1 MIWYPYEQMKTM
13 APPISITGAKGVYLY
28 TEKGKM
34 IDSVSSW
41 WSVIHGYNHPE
52 LARKYNVTERWVRQ
66 LCGDGKLEGQLEFF
80 DILTGTD
87 GLGDTT

>member
-52 LARKYNVTERWVRQ
+52 LNQAMIDQVGRFSHVMLGGADSWNRSSGWPGR
-66 LCGDGKLEGQLEFF
+66 LEEFLPE
-80 DILTGTD
+80 I
-87 GLGDTT
+87 